1 MPCGGFSGAV
11 FARLLSIGSTGSD
24 TTGISIAL
32 IVRIGV
38 RGVVGVLVAARIV
51 ALASRSSRVIGPG
64 RESGSI
70 SSVPRASC
78 TGGSGSAGV
87 VGIVVVGDTF
97 IAGFTGL
104 MSRRSE
110 RIANSLNEAARG
122 TGRKNCVSVP
132 TMIPRVVAIAGGKG
146 GVGKSLVAANVGIF
160 LATLGKRVVLVDGSF
175 GAANLH
181 IFAGVPRP
189 QRSLSEAL
197 VEGGPALVELAVP
210 THVPGVRLVGG
221 VYDPPWIADP
231 GPERVRRIAD
241 QLRQLPA
248 DWIVLDLG
256 PGLTSPTLELF
267 LEADIAIAIA
277 VPDPTSIELMH
288 RFIKAAFLKK
298 LERAGQLHLAQRKR
312 PAEYEGGTPS
322 PLEIYL
328 AALEAGDDVTELRAA
343 ILSFA
348 PHLVI
353 NSARSKSDM
362 ELGRAVASAARRRL
376 GVPIRYLGHLEYD
389 EAVWA
394 STRRRRPLLIEHP
407 ETRIA
412 KCFERVA
419 RGLLAIRPA
428 STDGDVLPSDS
439 HYELLEVPPT
449 ASFEDIRRANRRIRD
464 IYGAE
469 SIAISGL
476 YDPITL
482 EAVHRRLDLAYTTL
496 MDAAKRKDYDMELFP
511 DGVPMPVTPI
521 EHPGAPVPAA
531 RPVAKAEDPATLAA
545 RPPMPAISPETV
557 FTGPLLRQIREA
569 IGVELREIAE
579 RSKIGMA
586 YLHAL
591 EGDVFAKLPAAVYV
605 RGFLAEYAR
614 ALGLDAERVKQTY
627 LARFKAARP
636 SPDDDTNDDTQNRDR
651 KSSDNLSRPAKP

>member
-1 MPCGGFSGAV
+1 MV
-11 FARLLSIGSTGSD
+11 
-24 TTGISIAL
+24 
-32 IVRIGV
+32 
-38 RGVVGVLVAARIV
+38 
-51 ALASRSSRVIGPG
+51 
-64 RESGSI
+64 
-70 SSVPRASC
+70 
-78 TGGSGSAGV
+78 
-87 VGIVVVGDTF
+87 
-97 IAGFTGL
+97 
-104 MSRRSE
+104 
-110 RIANSLNEAARG
+110 
-122 TGRKNCVSVP
+122 
-132 TMIPRVVAIAGGKG
+132 PRVVAIGGGKG

-160 LATLGKRVVLVDGSF
+160 LSTLGKRVVLVDGAF
-175 GAANLH
+175 GAPNLH

-189 QRSLSEAL
+189 SRSLSESFAAN
-197 VEGGPALVELAVP
+197 GPTLAEIAVS
-210 THVPGVRLVGG
+210 THVPYVKLVSG
-221 VYDPPWIADP
+221 VYDPPWMAEP
-231 GPERVRRIAD
+231 GGARTQVFAD
-241 QLRQLPA
+241 QLRQLSA
-248 DWIVLDLG
+248 DWVVVDLG

-267 LEADIAIAIA
+267 LEADIGLLVA

-288 RFIKAAFLKK
+288 RFVKAAFLKH
-298 LERAGQLHLAQRKR
+298 LERKGLAHLTQPRLHLSGE
-312 PAEYEGGTPS
+312 PLDYEGGTPS
-322 PLEIYL
+322 ALEIYF
-328 AALEAGDDVTELRAA
+328 AAVEDQAVDLPELKAA
-343 ILSFA
+343 ILGFA

-412 KCFERVA
+412 KCFERIA
-419 RGLLAIRPA
+419 RGLLAVQPPK
-428 STDGDVLPSDS
+428 TDGEVLPSDS

-476 YDPITL
+476 YDPASL

-496 MDAAKRKDYDMELFP
+496 MDAAKRKEYDLELFP
-511 DGVPMPVTPI
+511 DGVPMPVELSRPPAIAVGT
-521 EHPGAPVPAA
+521 APAPRPPAK
-531 RPVAKAEDPATLAA
+531 VDDPATLSV
-545 RPPMPAISPETV
+545 RPPMPEISAGTE
-557 FTGPLLRQIREA
+557 FTGPLLRQVREA

-579 RSKIGMA
+579 KSKIGMA

-591 EGDVFAKLPAAVYV
+591 EGEIFAKLPAAVYV
-605 RGFLAEYAR
+605 RGFLSEYAR

-636 SPDDDTNDDTQNRDR
+636 SIDDDDESQRRPADGV
-651 KSSDNLSRPAKP
+651 SRPAKP

>member
-1 MPCGGFSGAV
+1 M
-11 FARLLSIGSTGSD
+11 T
-24 TTGISIAL
+24 
-32 IVRIGV
+32 
-38 RGVVGVLVAARIV
+38 
-51 ALASRSSRVIGPG
+51 
-64 RESGSI
+64 
-70 SSVPRASC
+70 
-78 TGGSGSAGV
+78 
-87 VGIVVVGDTF
+87 
-97 IAGFTGL
+97 
-104 MSRRSE
+104 
-110 RIANSLNEAARG
+110 
-122 TGRKNCVSVP
+122 
-132 TMIPRVVAIAGGKG
+132 PRVVAIAGGKG

-160 LATLGKRVVLVDGSF
+160 LATLGKRVVLIDGSF

-189 QRSLSEAL
+189 QRSLSETL

-221 VYDPPWIADP
+221 VYDPAWVADP
-231 GPERVRRIAD
+231 GPARVRKLAD

-248 DWIVLDLG
+248 DWVVVDLG
-256 PGLTSPTLELF
+256 PGLGAPTLELF

-288 RFIKAAFLKK
+288 RFVKAAFLKR
-298 LERAGQLHLAQRKR
+298 LERLGLSHLAERKK
-312 PAEYEGGTPS
+312 AVDHEGGTPS

-328 AALEAGDDVTELRAA
+328 TAVETGEDITELKAA
-343 ILSFA
+343 ILTFA

-419 RGLLAIRPA
+419 RGLLAIRSPA
-428 STDGDVLPSDS
+428 GEGEVLPSDS

-476 YDPITL
+476 YDPASL

-496 MDAAKRKDYDMELFP
+496 MDAAKRKDYDAELFP
-511 DGVPMPVTPI
+511 DGVPITPPSD
-521 EHPGAPVPAA
+521 HAGVPVPTA
-531 RPVAKAEDPATLAA
+531 RPAAKVDDPATLAA
-545 RPPMPAISPETV
+545 RPPMPEITPATV
-557 FTGPLLRQIREA
+557 FTGPLLRQVREA

-627 LARFKAARP
+627 LARFKAAHP
-636 SPDDDTNDDTQNRDR
+636 SPDDEDDTQNRDR
-651 KSSDNLSRPAKP
+651 KSSDPVSRPAKP